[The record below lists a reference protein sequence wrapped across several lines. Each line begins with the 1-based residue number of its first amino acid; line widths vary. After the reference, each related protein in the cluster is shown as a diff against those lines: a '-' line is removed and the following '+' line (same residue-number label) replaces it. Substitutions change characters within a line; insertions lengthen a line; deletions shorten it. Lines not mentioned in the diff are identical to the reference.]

1 MATPPAVPTGAGI
14 IGLAY
19 DFEPSGTTF
28 NPAATIRF
36 SYNPASLPAG
46 VSPSSLQIAYYNT
59 ATSSWVT
66 LTTTEVDT
74 ANHFIYAQI
83 SHFTSYALT
92 YGNVA
97 VAQAQTTT
105 TTTSVTTTPI
115 VVATT
120 TPVVTTTTTT
130 TSTPVVTTTT
140 PIGTT
145 TTTPVI
151 ITTTTPV
158 VTPLPATFETS
169 ALSISPSE
177 INTGDTATIQAT
189 VTNSGD
195 VSGTYTAVLKIDG
208 NIESTQDLA
217 LTAGEAQNVVFSV
230 SENTAGTYSVDVDG
244 QTGTLTVKAAS
255 SSKSFLARDWWLLLV
270 LIIIVALITYIVV
283 STTRKKDSS
292 KNK

>member
-1 MATPPAVPTGAGI
+1 
-14 IGLAY
+14 
-19 DFEPSGTTF
+19 
-28 NPAATIRF
+28 
-36 SYNPASLPAG
+36 
-46 VSPSSLQIAYYNT
+46 
-59 ATSSWVT
+59 
-66 LTTTEVDT
+66 
-74 ANHFIYAQI
+74 
-83 SHFTSYALT
+83 
-92 YGNVA
+92 
-97 VAQAQTTT
+97 
-105 TTTSVTTTPI
+105 
-115 VVATT
+115 
-120 TPVVTTTTTT
+120 
-130 TSTPVVTTTT
+130 
-140 PIGTT
+140 
-145 TTTPVI
+145 
-151 ITTTTPV
+151 
-158 VTPLPATFETS
+158 
-169 ALSISPSE
+169 LSISPSE
-177 INTGDTATIQAT
+177 INTGDTDTIQAT

>member
-1 MATPPAVPTGAGI
+1 MILNHQVLRLIRQRQSDSATTQPHYPT
-14 IGLAY
+14 
-19 DFEPSGTTF
+19 
-28 NPAATIRF
+28 
-36 SYNPASLPAG
+36 G
-46 VSPSSLQIAYYNT
+46 VSPSNLQIAYYNT

-74 ANHFIYAQI
+74 TNHFIYAQI

-92 YGNVA
+92 YGVPANSSVA
-97 VAQAQTTT
+97 TT
-105 TTTSVTTTPI
+105 
-115 VVATT
+115 TT
-120 TPVVTTTTTT
+120 TPVVTTTTLVVTTTATPVVTTTT

-140 PIGTT
+140 PIVT
-145 TTTPVI
+145 TTTPLVTT
-151 ITTTTPV
+151 TTTTPV

-177 INTGDTATIQAT
+177 INTGDTDTIQAK

-208 NIESTQDLA
+208 NIESTKDLA

>member
-1 MATPPAVPTGAGI
+1 
-14 IGLAY
+14 
-19 DFEPSGTTF
+19 
-28 NPAATIRF
+28 
-36 SYNPASLPAG
+36 
-46 VSPSSLQIAYYNT
+46 
-59 ATSSWVT
+59 
-66 LTTTEVDT
+66 
-74 ANHFIYAQI
+74 
-83 SHFTSYALT
+83 
-92 YGNVA
+92 
-97 VAQAQTTT
+97 
-105 TTTSVTTTPI
+105 
-115 VVATT
+115 
-120 TPVVTTTTTT
+120 
-130 TSTPVVTTTT
+130 
-140 PIGTT
+140 
-145 TTTPVI
+145 
-151 ITTTTPV
+151 V